1 MLIESSSLGCY
12 KIRTIMELVISSMFL
27 IFIYP
32 QKLFEY
38 DELIPCQVE
47 DHLYVCSGHPHQ
59 FYNIVLKITIIIL
72 GVYIIANVYNLL
84 WILKPSYCKLNQALE
99 TLKEFKIEDP
109 ICNNPDLRLL
119 LNFLYINNGIGS
131 AIAALCLFSEVRND
145 FFGVNE

>member
-131 AIAALCLFSEVRND
+131 AIAPLCLFSEVLNI
-145 FFGVNE
+145 FFQ